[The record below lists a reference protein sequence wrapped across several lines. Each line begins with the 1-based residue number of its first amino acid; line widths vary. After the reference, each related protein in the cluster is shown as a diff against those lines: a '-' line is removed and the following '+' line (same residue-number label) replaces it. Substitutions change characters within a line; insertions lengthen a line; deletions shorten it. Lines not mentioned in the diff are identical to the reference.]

1 MIAYDLN
8 DLLQEPEPILLTRVV
23 WGETR
28 NRPEASSQ
36 GVAAVFLVRAASDY
50 GGYGRTL
57 RTQLLT
63 PYQSHALNL
72 TVVVV
77 ANPSYTPSEG
87 EPENHAVT
95 MNPTLETG
103 GPENLTAIYEMAL
116 PMYNAMLQ
124 GDYSLLPA
132 GYTGPDAPDTFG
144 GDGRSNTFEHKGGG
158 IWPWPGM
165 QRAVTTPR
173 LPRGKQAW
181 MEGF

>member
-28 NRPEASSQ
+28 NRPEASPQ
-36 GVAAVFLVRAASDY
+36 GVAAVFLVRAVSDY

-57 RTQLLT
+57 RAQLLK
-63 PYQSHALNL
+63 PHQSL
-72 TVVVV
+72 TLSP
-77 ANPSYTPSEG
+77 ATDPSSPLAVEAQPNYP
-87 EPENHAVT
+87 VT
-95 MNPTLETG
+95 MNPTLETN
-103 GPENLTAIYEMAL
+103 GPENFAAIYEMAL
-116 PMYNAMLQ
+116 PMHNAMLQ
-124 GDYSLLPA
+124 GDYSLLPD
-132 GYTGPDAPDTFG
+132 GYTGPDAPNAFW
-144 GDGRSNTFEHKGGG
+144 GDGMRHHFEHNSLG

-165 QRAVTTPR
+165 QREVTTPR